1 MNALDLDPNYGLPLW
16 QALVR
21 YFRAYPPLVQA
32 PQQLELPLPKGEQ
45 RIAANAHA
53 GKHGRAGSRSRVC
66 GTPQTPAQDVQA
78 GLFCEAGSTAKQAAR
93 EVASPPRPYLPKALE
108 RRLPIQPSP

>member
-1 MNALDLDPNYGLPLW
+1 MNPYDLDPNYGLPLW
-16 QALVR
+16 RALVR

-32 PQQLELPLPKGEQ
+32 PQQLDLPLPKGEQ

-53 GKHGRAGSRSRVC
+53 GKHGRAGSRSR
-66 GTPQTPAQDVQA
+66 
-78 GLFCEAGSTAKQAAR
+78 SAAR
-93 EVASPPRPYLPKALE
+93 EVASPPRSYLPKALE